1 MSDIFNDNIKVLQY
15 KKQAVDLQGSNK
27 DIKLELERSR
37 LTMEDENSRLQGR
50 SSIKPQN

>member
-1 MSDIFNDNIKVLQY
+1 MSNILNDNIKVLQY

-50 SSIKPQN
+50 SSIRPKN